1 MSKHDFKFIPQYKG
15 KDLKKVSD
23 KHRKDSYFSGI
34 KYDGHYVQIH
44 KFGDQV
50 MFFTSGGKPFMLD
63 DVEAE
68 LVKLNPNMD
77 FIIETEH
84 IGLTDGKLGSRG
96 QCTTT
101 TWFTN
106 FEKLINC
113 NAGKKQFKAFDLMY
127 IGYNKPNGQGYVRYD
142 CMLPEDNDNFELR
155 SYYFEHYNIKL
166 GDNISLVEF
175 KEISFV
181 EANKLADKLCVD
193 GWEGLFGFHSSHT
206 WHETNTSR
214 SNLAIKFKAAPTVDL
229 LCIDVKYSDIN
240 PEDIASLIC
249 INSKKQIVAA
259 GHLKHEL
266 KGKEPDFFI
275 GRIIEVKYES
285 MGVNTYQQPRFSQFR
300 DDKTKEEID

>member
-1 MSKHDFKFIPQYKG
+1 MYKHDFKFIPQYKG
-15 KDLKKVSD
+15 KDLNKVNV
-23 KHRKDSYFSGI
+23 KHRKDEYFTGI
-34 KYDGHYVQIH
+34 KYDGNYVQIH

-68 LVKLNPNMD
+68 LVKLNPNMN

-113 NAGKKQFKAFDLMY
+113 NAGDKHFKAFDLLY
-127 IGYNKPNGQGYVRYD
+127 LSETTLCDTVIYD
-142 CMLPEDNDNFELR
+142 CIMDENNFEDR
-155 SYYFEHYNIKL
+155 YRCFEELNISL
-166 GDNISLVEF
+166 GDNISLVQF
-175 KEISFV
+175 
-181 EANKLADKLCVD
+181 DKMSIEESSRFTDALCKQ
-193 GWEGLFGFHSSHT
+193 GWEGTFNFHETHT

-214 SNLAIKFKAAPTVDL
+214 SNLAIKQKKAPTVDL
-229 LCIDVKYSDIN
+229 LCIDVKYSEIN
-240 PEDIASLIC
+240 PEDIGSIIC
-249 INSKKQIVAA
+249 KDKSGRIVAA
-259 GHLKHEL
+259 GHLKHVL
-266 KGKEPDFFI
+266 KRKEPSFFI
-275 GRIIEVKYES
+275 GRVVEVKYES
-285 MGVNTYQQPRFSQFR
+285 MGVNTYQQPRFVDFR